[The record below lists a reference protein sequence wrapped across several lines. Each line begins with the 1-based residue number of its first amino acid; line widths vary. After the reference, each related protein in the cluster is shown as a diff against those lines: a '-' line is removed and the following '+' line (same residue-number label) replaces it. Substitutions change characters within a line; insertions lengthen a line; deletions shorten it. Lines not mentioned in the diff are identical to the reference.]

1 ICVVL
6 LFSKYFVAYANMV
19 FDWNLR
25 WYMLENIPHLPIIL
39 FILMFIFGVPSEM
52 IKDRQRKNN
61 GV

>member
-1 ICVVL
+1 
-6 LFSKYFVAYANMV
+6 
-19 FDWNLR
+19 
-25 WYMLENIPHLPIIL
+25 